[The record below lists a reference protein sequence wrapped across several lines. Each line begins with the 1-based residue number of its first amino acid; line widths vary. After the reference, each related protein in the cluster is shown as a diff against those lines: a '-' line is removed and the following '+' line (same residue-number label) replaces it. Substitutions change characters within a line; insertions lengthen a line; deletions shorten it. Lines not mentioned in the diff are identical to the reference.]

1 MKRARRLLIP
11 FQSVARGGA
20 EEYALDVARFALAHG
35 WSVTAL
41 CLPRRDDG
49 GLGDELRRMGAAVR
63 SLNLSFSHDD
73 FGKLSLLEL
82 AKLGAKAA
90 LAVRAVASERAS
102 AAHIPLPTPSLG
114 LLALTAAA
122 AAGVPAVCVF
132 QLAAQDASLPRWLR
146 HYYARLRGRK
156 QTYVAVSGQN
166 RAVISRMFG
175 VAEDEIALVPNA
187 CPLIERDPGTR
198 MQVRHLLVE
207 RHGVPE
213 GSTILLTVAR
223 LSEQK
228 GHRHLVRVL
237 PNLLAAH
244 PECHLLWV
252 GEGECREELE
262 AALRKQ
268 GANRQVTLL
277 GQRPRSEVAGFL
289 AAADLFVFP
298 TEYEG
303 QPFSLMEA
311 MAAGLPVVS
320 SDASGIA
327 EILEHQR
334 EGLLHRAGDA
344 EDLLCQLL
352 VALGDMDRMRRMAA
366 EARGRMARYTRED
379 MLADTLRLIET
390 TAGGEERGQPR

>member
-1 MKRARRLLIP
+1 MKRPKKLLIP

-35 WSVTAL
+35 WDVTAL
-41 CLPRRDDG
+41 CLPRRDDE
-49 GLGDELRRMGAAVR
+49 GLADELRRMGAAVR

-73 FGKLSLLEL
+73 FGKLSLLDL

-90 LAVRAVASERAS
+90 LAVRAASSERAV
-102 AAHIPLPTPSLG
+102 AMHVPLPTPSLG
-114 LLALTAAA
+114 FLALTAAA
-122 AAGVPAVCVF
+122 AASVPAVCVF
-132 QLAAQDASLPRWLR
+132 QLAAQDASLPGWLR
-146 HYYARLRGRK
+146 YYYARLRGRK
-156 QTYVAVSGQN
+156 QTYVAVSRQN

-175 VAEDEIALVPNA
+175 VAEGEIALVPNA
-187 CPLIERDPGTR
+187 CPLIERDPETR
-198 MQVRHLLVE
+198 EKVRHLLAE
-207 RHGVPE
+207 QHGVPE
-213 GSTILLTVAR
+213 GSTVLLTVAR
-223 LSEQK
+223 LSGQK

-237 PNLLAAH
+237 PDLLAAH

-252 GEGECREELE
+252 GEGESREELE
-262 AALRKQ
+262 ASLRSH
-268 GANRQVTLL
+268 GAGRHVTLL
-277 GQRPRSEVAGFL
+277 GQRPRSEVAGYL

-311 MAAGLPVVS
+311 MATGLPVVS

-327 EILEHQR
+327 EILEHRR

-344 EDLLCQLL
+344 DDLLAQLL
-352 VALGDMDRMRRMAA
+352 VALGNMNGMGRMAA
-366 EARGRMARYTRED
+366 EARARMARYTRED

-390 TAGGEERGQPR
+390 RAGGRERGRVR